1 MEQNHTIDSTQEVET
16 TTSSILTINI
26 GPADLEIMSNSL
38 EKSLLTSQ
46 LELAEAEQKVLKLR
60 TEISRVAVF
69 LSTIKKQLKGWQ

>member
-69 LSTIKKQLKGWQ
+69 LSTIKKQLKG